1 MRARPPVSLT
11 HYLPL
16 WLLTS
21 SFTLVH
27 SHVFLCVG
35 SMQIPAPVRAREETT
50 DGPST
55 YQNTFRDTD
64 ALARSYDPEAVSSM
78 QDSNEDLDPK
88 SEKHNV
94 SSMNFA
100 ELKLAVLRIKV
111 QRQYSTRTRPLCAI
125 SRTTETTGETREPSR
140 PELNSLDFWD
150 EKRSRSDTRLKIC
163 DRPLL

>member
-1 MRARPPVSLT
+1 MVANFFIHPRP
-11 HYLPL
+11 
-16 WLLTS
+16 
-21 SFTLVH
+21 
-27 SHVFLCVG
+27 VG

-50 DGPST
+50 DGSST

-78 QDSNEDLDPK
+78 QDSDEDLDPK

-125 SRTTETTGETREPSR
+125 SQTTKRTGETREPSR

-150 EKRSRSDTRLKIC
+150 EKRSRSDTTLKIC

>member
-1 MRARPPVSLT
+1 MGASQTSRILIPLSAAMVANFFIHPRP
-11 HYLPL
+11 
-16 WLLTS
+16 
-21 SFTLVH
+21 
-27 SHVFLCVG
+27 VG

-50 DGPST
+50 ST

-64 ALARSYDPEAVSSM
+64 ALARSYDPEASM
-78 QDSNEDLDPK
+78 QDSDEDLDPK

-111 QRQYSTRTRPLCAI
+111 QRQYSTRTRPLCAM

-140 PELNSLDFWD
+140 PELNSLDFGM
-150 EKRSRSDTRLKIC
+150 KSAL
-163 DRPLL
+163 DRIQR